1 MGSESPQSLDTEQLV
16 ESKVPD
22 LVAINGESKSALVLE
37 VAICNSTDIINSRY
51 TDKLV
56 KYDTVEVRECVT
68 LETSS
73 LTAGAVEVLP
83 VVLNFRGAMSP
94 VSCQRLRT
102 AGLTDDELTWLEVK
116 TLKGSARVFRQWR
129 KACQRGRCGNQR

>member
-1 MGSESPQSLDTEQLV
+1 M
-16 ESKVPD
+16 PD

-56 KYDTVEVRECVT
+56 KYDTVEVRECVA
-68 LETSS
+68 LETSG
-73 LTAGAVEVLP
+73 LTAGSVEVLP

-94 VSCQRLRT
+94 VSRQRLLFVYNYKISKSSNSVDKPLSYLSHPCVE
-102 AGLTDDELTWLEVK
+102 A
-116 TLKGSARVFRQWR
+116 A
-129 KACQRGRCGNQR
+129 ACQSI

>member
-22 LVAINGESKSALVLE
+22 LIAINGESKSTLVLE
-37 VAICNSTDIINSRY
+37 VVICSSTDIINSRY

-56 KYDTVEVRECVT
+56 MYDTVEVRECVA
-68 LETSS
+68 LETSG

-83 VVLNFRGAMSP
+83 VLLIA
-94 VSCQRLRT
+94 
-102 AGLTDDELTWLEVK
+102 D
-116 TLKGSARVFRQWR
+116 
-129 KACQRGRCGNQR
+129 GRPNG